1 MPSASN
7 GPLQATG
14 PRPSPSR
21 DRKVQPVGPS
31 RLARTCAKGVCDGTS
46 RPSTTATAT
55 LPAERDRER
64 PGRPADRR
72 RPSPSGGSPPHVGQG
87 TRVPAPRRR
96 AAALLW
102 SSAGKPLPAS
112 VTWCPRTQDSGRR
125 VGLLSPRVDDG
136 LATWL
141 ILPVV
146 ICLSQRLS
154 HACLSTGLSKAKPR
168 MAH

>member
-1 MPSASN
+1 MRQTARSRQLVR
-7 GPLQATG
+7 GRVQAETE
-14 PRPSPSR
+14 RSP
-21 DRKVQPVGPS
+21 PGPS
-31 RLARTCAKGVCDGTS
+31 RSRKNVCQRGVRRDLASQHHRDGHAA
-46 RPSTTATAT
+46 RQ
-55 LPAERDRER
+55 REGNR
-64 PGRPADRR
+64 RPADRR
-72 RPSPSGGSPPHVGQG
+72 RPSPSGVLLAPRRSG
-87 TRVPAPRRR
+87 TRIRPPRR

-102 SSAGKPLPAS
+102 SSAGKPARHPFAGVLGPLPVGS
-112 VTWCPRTQDSGRR
+112 VGP
-125 VGLLSPRVDDG
+125 VAPPRVDDG